1 MIYIMA
7 TVFIII
13 CVASVCYNKGV
24 RTQHHDSR
32 HDSFYAISQRERED
46 KI

>member
-7 TVFIII
+7 AVFIIV

-24 RTQHHDSR
+24 RKQYHDR
-32 HDSFYAISQRERED
+32 QREGEAYEQ
-46 KI
+46 

>member
-7 TVFIII
+7 TVFIIV
-13 CVASVCYNKGV
+13 CVASLCYNKGV
-24 RTQHHDSR
+24 RTQHHDNR
-32 HDSFYAISQRERED
+32 HDSFYSISQRKD